1 MHAQLQLTERMP
13 PLTSHQLIVGH
24 HCRPDVVNSLS
35 RGLHDFDALRG
46 PPRRRFNF
54 VIVRHRQR
62 KRKSAGCRSEM
73 PRAMCK
79 PGSDYAPGETGAVG
93 GGGCTSSRTA
103 AGTVLMSANRR

>member
-1 MHAQLQLTERMP
+1 MHYAQLQLTERMP
-13 PLTSHQLIVGH
+13 SLTSHQLIIGH

-35 RGLHDFDALRG
+35 RGLHDLDALRG

-54 VIVRHRQR
+54 VIVRQR
-62 KRKSAGCRSEM
+62 KRNSAGCRSEM
-73 PRAMCK
+73 PRAVTRK